1 MPHSSLRK
9 LQVAIY
15 QYTESTDE
23 STGITVSRYQFVP
36 SGLPSGLWWAS
47 RGIVFGKETAPTAN
61 PQDEQ
66 TSFWS
71 LELGVPVGSDDVVAT
86 GTITDG
92 VFVPVEVFRVQSVI
106 RRDYFRR
113 EVQLYCTRVD
123 DAEGQFT
130 LIGPE

>member
-9 LQVAIY
+9 LQVGIY
-15 QYTESTDE
+15 TYESVTDE
-23 STGITVSRYQFVP
+23 ATGITVSQYRFNP

-47 RGIVFGKETAPTAN
+47 RGIVFGKETAPASN

-71 LELGVPVGSDDVVAT
+71 LELGVPVGPDDIIAT
-86 GTITDG
+86 GVMDG
-92 VFVPVEVFRVQSVI
+92 MDFVPVEVFRVQSVI

-113 EVQLYCTRVD
+113 EVQVYCTRTN
-123 DAEGQFT
+123 DADGQYT
-130 LIGPE
+130 LVSA